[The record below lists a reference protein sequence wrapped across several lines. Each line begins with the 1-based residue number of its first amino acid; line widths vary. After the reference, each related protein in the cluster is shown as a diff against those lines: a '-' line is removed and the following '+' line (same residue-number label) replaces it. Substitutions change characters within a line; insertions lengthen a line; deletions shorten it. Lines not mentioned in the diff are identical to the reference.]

1 MVGAGPLPY
10 FGLDLPE
17 SPHSTMPVRPISYRT
32 LALIVASALFMENL
46 DTTIIATALP
56 QIAREIGA
64 EPLKVNLA
72 ITSYLL
78 SLSIFIPLSG
88 WVADRFGA
96 RRVFSLAIA
105 IFMAGSI
112 ACAASNSLLEL
123 VAARILQG
131 FGGAMM
137 VPVGRLVILRAVPK
151 SELIKAMTYLTI
163 PALLGPVLGPPIGGF
178 IVTYSSWRWIF
189 LLNIPVAALG
199 IALSLLFVPPIKAP
213 NVGRLDWPGF
223 ILAGSGL
230 AALVFSFE
238 AMGRFPLPAWLL
250 AAVAAAGLASLI
262 LYWLRARRLKD
273 PVVDLRLLNI
283 GTFRRAILGGSVF
296 RIGIG
301 ALPVLLPLML
311 QLGFGLS
318 AFASGLLT
326 FSSAAG
332 ALVMKGATQFV
343 LRTFGFRRVLI
354 LNALLCGAVM
364 MSYALFNPTMP
375 HALIFGALLVGGFI
389 RSLQFTG
396 LNALSYADV
405 GEDIMS
411 SASTFS
417 AMMQQL
423 SLSIGAGVAAL
434 ALHLA
439 MSQRGGDAL
448 VASDFPPAYLFIGA
462 IVMASSFFFLGLKAD
477 AGANVSG
484 NVGRRLERVA
494 TAEIKDT
501 RAR

>member
-1 MVGAGPLPY
+1 
-10 FGLDLPE
+10 
-17 SPHSTMPVRPISYRT
+17 MPVRPASYRT
-32 LALIVASALFMENL
+32 LALIVAAALFMENL

-88 WVADRFGA
+88 WMADRFGA
-96 RRVFSLAIA
+96 RRVFSSAIA
-105 IFMAGSI
+105 IFLAGSL
-112 ACAASNSLLEL
+112 ACAAADSLFGL
-123 VAARILQG
+123 VVARICQG

-151 SELIKAMTYLTI
+151 GELIKALTYLTI

-189 LLNIPVAALG
+189 LLNIPVALIG
-199 IALSLLFVPPIKAP
+199 IILSIIYIPPIKAATP
-213 NVGRLDWPGF
+213 PKLDGVGFALTG
-223 ILAGSGL
+223 LGL
-230 AALVFSFE
+230 ASLVFAFE
-238 AMGRFPLPAWLL
+238 AMGRFPLPNWMLGATAGLGLL
-250 AAVAAAGLASLI
+250 ALLIYWARSRNMAAPI
-262 LYWLRARRLKD
+262 VNLK
-273 PVVDLRLLNI
+273 LMGI
-283 GTFRRAILGGSVF
+283 STFRRAILGGSVF

-326 FSSAAG
+326 FASAAG

-343 LRTFGFRRVLI
+343 LKTFGFRRVLI
-354 LNALLCGAVM
+354 SNALLCGAVM
-364 MSYALFNPTMP
+364 MTYALFTPTMP
-375 HALIFGALLVGGFI
+375 HMVIFLMLLAGGFI

-396 LNALSYADV
+396 INALSYSDV
-405 GEDIMS
+405 NEEAMS
-411 SASTFS
+411 NASTFS

-423 SLSIGAGVAAL
+423 SLSIGAGTAAL
-434 ALHLA
+434 ALHMTLA
-439 MSQRGGDAL
+439 QRNGAVL
-448 VASDFPPAYLFIGA
+448 QASDFQPAYLFIGG
-462 IVMASSFFFLGLKAD
+462 IVMVSSLFFLGLKKD

-484 NVGRRLERVA
+484 NIRRVAA
-494 TAEIKDT
+494 TAEIKET

>member
-1 MVGAGPLPY
+1 MQA
-10 FGLDLPE
+10 
-17 SPHSTMPVRPISYRT
+17 SYRT
-32 LALIVASALFMENL
+32 LALIVAAALFMENL

-56 QIAREIGA
+56 DIARDIGA

-72 ITSYLL
+72 ITPYLL
-78 SLSIFIPLSG
+78 SLCIFIPLSG
-88 WVADRFGA
+88 WMADRFGA

-105 IFMAGSI
+105 VFMAGSI
-112 ACAASNSLLEL
+112 ACAAANSLPEL

-151 SELIKAMTYLTI
+151 GELIKAMTYLTI

-189 LLNIPVAALG
+189 LLNIPVG
-199 IALSLLFVPPIKAP
+199 IVGIILSLIYVPQIKAP
-213 NVGRLDWPGF
+213 VAPKLDWLGY
-223 ILAGSGL
+223 LLTALGL
-230 AALVFSFE
+230 ASLVFAFE
-238 AMGRFPLPAWLL
+238 AMGRFPLPAWILGGIAGGGILCLL
-250 AAVAAAGLASLI
+250 M
-262 LYWLRARRLKD
+262 YWGRARD
-273 PVVDLRLLNI
+273 MAEPVVNLRLLRI
-283 GTFRRAILGGSVF
+283 STFRRAILGGSVF

-326 FSSAAG
+326 FASAAG
-332 ALVMKGATQFV
+332 ALVKKGATQFV

-354 LNALLCGAVM
+354 VNAILSGLVIMG
-364 MSYALFNPTMP
+364 YALFTPSLS
-375 HALIFGALLVGGFI
+375 HGAIFAALLAGGFL

-405 GEDIMS
+405 QESAMS
-411 SASTFS
+411 GASTFS

-423 SLSIGAGVAAL
+423 SLSIGAGTAAL
-434 ALHLA
+434 ALHLSLA
-439 MSQRGGDAL
+439 MRQGETLQA
-448 VASDFPPAYLFIGA
+448 ADFQPAYLVVGG
-462 IVMASSFFFLGLKAD
+462 IVLVSALFFVGLRQD

-484 NVGRRLERVA
+484 NIGQVGAVR
-494 TAEIKDT
+494 EIKES
-501 RAR
+501 RSR

>member
-1 MVGAGPLPY
+1 MQA
-10 FGLDLPE
+10 
-17 SPHSTMPVRPISYRT
+17 SYRT
-32 LALIVASALFMENL
+32 LALIVAAALFMENL

-56 QIAREIGA
+56 DIAREIGA
-64 EPLKVNLA
+64 APLKVNLA

-88 WVADRFGA
+88 WMADRFGA

-105 IFMAGSI
+105 VFMGGSI
-112 ACAASNSLLEL
+112 ACAIADSLFGL

-151 SELIKAMTYLTI
+151 GELIKALTYLTI

-189 LLNIPVAALG
+189 LLNIPVG
-199 IALSLLFVPPIKAP
+199 IVGIILSILYIPPIKAAIVP
-213 NVGRLDWPGF
+213 KLDWIGF
-223 ILAGSGL
+223 LLTGFGL
-230 AALVFSFE
+230 ASLVFSFE
-238 AMGRFPLPAWLL
+238 AMGRFPLPNWALGGIAGFGLL
-250 AAVAAAGLASLI
+250 CLVT
-262 LYWLRARRLKD
+262 YWYRARHMAE
-273 PVVDLRLLNI
+273 PVVNLKLMKI
-283 GTFRRAILGGSVF
+283 STFRRAVLGGSVF

-311 QLGFGLS
+311 QLGFGLT

-326 FSSAAG
+326 FASAAG
-332 ALVMKGATQFV
+332 SLMMKGATQFM

-354 LNALLCGAVM
+354 FNAILCGVIM
-364 MSYALFNPTMP
+364 MGYALFNPAMS
-375 HALIFGALLVGGFI
+375 HIIIFVALLAGGFI

-405 GEDIMS
+405 DEALMS
-411 SASTFS
+411 NASTFS

-423 SLSIGAGVAAL
+423 SLSIGAGTAAL
-434 ALHLA
+434 ALHMTLT
-439 MSQRGGDAL
+439 QRHGDTLQA
-448 VASDFPPAYLFIGA
+448 ADFQPAYLFIGGIA
-462 IVMASSFFFLGLKAD
+462 MVSSLFFLGLKKD

-484 NVGRRLERVA
+484 NVRRVA
-494 TAEIKDT
+494 VTQEIKET
-501 RAR
+501 RSR